1 MTSPSLA
8 LWGLLAPLTPL
19 ASATPE
25 PAEVVRTPDPELVT
39 PGTVGFLVTFFVAVA
54 LVLLVLDMVRRN
66 RRVGVRAARRDEEL
80 RAQEADGSG
89 RGSGRGADEATRPA
103 QPITPGE
110 GDGGDRHGP
119 ATPNG

>member
-8 LWGLLAPLTPL
+8 LWGLLAPLTPV

-25 PAEVVRTPDPELVT
+25 PAEVVRTPDPTLVS

-66 RRVGVRAARRDEEL
+66 RRVGVRADRRDEEL
-80 RAQEADGSG
+80 RAQRA
-89 RGSGRGADEATRPA
+89 RGADEATRPA
-103 QPITPGE
+103 QPITSGE
-110 GDGGDRHGP
+110 GDSGDRQGP
-119 ATPNG
+119 ATPIG